1 MKYSKRLSVKK
12 SKSMKHP
19 AKKTSKRNMK
29 KSAKKGPMRSMK
41 RKLNKNKRTKKKRG
55 GFVRAGSVQ
64 HFMTCLGN
72 IVFG

>member
-19 AKKTSKRNMK
+19 VKKTSKRTMK
-29 KSAKKGPMRSMK
+29 KSVKKGPMRSMK
-41 RKLNKNKRTKKKRG
+41 RKLNKRKRTKKKG

-64 HFMTCLGN
+64 HFLTCLGK
-72 IVFG
+72 IVLG

>member
-19 AKKTSKRNMK
+19 VKKTSKHTMK

-41 RKLNKNKRTKKKRG
+41 RKLNKRKRTKKKG
-55 GFVRAGSVQ
+55 GFVRDGSVQ
-64 HFMTCLGN
+64 HFLTCLGK
-72 IVFG
+72 IVLG